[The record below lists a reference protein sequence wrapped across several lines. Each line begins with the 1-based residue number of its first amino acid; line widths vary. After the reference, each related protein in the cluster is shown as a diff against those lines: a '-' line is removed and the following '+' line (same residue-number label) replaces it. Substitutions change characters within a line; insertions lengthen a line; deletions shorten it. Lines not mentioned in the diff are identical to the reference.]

1 MDEFEVSEEIV
12 SNNPLIFAA
21 DLQAIMSEALAS
33 SDGQNFKISLGSSA
47 GKTQRPLSKLRR
59 ARDINLSAVFS
70 PVVAKIDA
78 SNVRSQQNIRPNLH
92 AGIAGAMAGMDV
104 NNIEISLGNSSGR
117 TQTQIG
123 MTGATATVN
132 LSKDINSWKETSN
145 SDSSVHHVSK
155 ESGLYQ
161 ACLAS
166 LMPDVVNIPL
176 QKGSLRLI
184 ETPGKLG
191 RSQQN
196 ITPNLHAVRAGAMAA
211 AVDVNSSKISL
222 GNSGGQLCCDRL
234 ELLCSEWAL
243 SIPQDSNFW
252 KEASNAHSS
261 LHQAGEEC
269 SCLEACPCCFMPD
282 AVNIPILKSSL
293 RLLETRRHIGISKEA
308 SDVTS
313 SWHPACSACF
323 MSDAG
328 NIPLLEDSLRYLE
341 SQKNYEQMLHGPL
354 PSADQARQSNDPSLG
369 DHLASQSYVPES
381 YFLPEITAIS
391 GHQACA
397 ATLIPEVGEILDLG
411 SSADIFQPQNLLL
424 SVHQDRT
431 HDEDPQASK
440 PHVLETYPH
449 PEMTEIVTLPVLGV
463 KRMICVGG
471 VGQCRDLEEIA
482 CLAFLQGF
490 LTVLR
495 DLTAAFQVS
504 ILGIETRIHNTKI
517 HWASLGYH
525 DQRPPLVIIDIKF
538 FIKAL
543 RTVGEPAPCLAS
555 SYLKNLNLRLRTDSK
570 ITPLAV
576 MHLHLIT
583 LAIMLRSTTYIA
595 CLVGCSLLDHDYHT
609 DKRVPKSRCGRR
621 RKETSRRVRVA
632 CHRTCRKC
640 NRKRQ
645 RVTRL
650 TARRNNWKRLRNAD
664 MPPGV
669 ICQAAPRA
677 NKDDGYWRV
686 QPPLPHPRE
695 GVG

>member
-12 SNNPLIFAA
+12 NKSPLIFAA
-21 DLQAIMSEALAS
+21 DLHATMSGALAAS
-33 SDGQNFKISLGSSA
+33 GGRNLKISLGSSA
-47 GKTQRPLSKLRR
+47 GETQRPLSKLRR
-59 ARDINLSAVFS
+59 ARDINLSAAIFS

-78 SNVRSQQNIRPNLH
+78 SNVRSQQNITPNLH

-145 SDSSVHHVSK
+145 NDSSVHHVSK

-176 QKGSLRLI
+176 RKGSLRLI

-269 SCLEACPCCFMPD
+269 SCLEACPCCLMPD

-411 SSADIFQPQNLLL
+411 SSADHPGSL
-424 SVHQDRT
+424 
-431 HDEDPQASK
+431 K
-440 PHVLETYPH
+440 PY
-449 PEMTEIVTLPVLGV
+449 
-463 KRMICVGG
+463 
-471 VGQCRDLEEIA
+471 Q
-482 CLAFLQGF
+482 
-490 LTVLR
+490 
-495 DLTAAFQVS
+495 
-504 ILGIETRIHNTKI
+504 
-517 HWASLGYH
+517 
-525 DQRPPLVIIDIKF
+525 
-538 FIKAL
+538 
-543 RTVGEPAPCLAS
+543 
-555 SYLKNLNLRLRTDSK
+555 
-570 ITPLAV
+570 
-576 MHLHLIT
+576 
-583 LAIMLRSTTYIA
+583 
-595 CLVGCSLLDHDYHT
+595 
-609 DKRVPKSRCGRR
+609 
-621 RKETSRRVRVA
+621 
-632 CHRTCRKC
+632 
-640 NRKRQ
+640 
-645 RVTRL
+645 
-650 TARRNNWKRLRNAD
+650 
-664 MPPGV
+664 
-669 ICQAAPRA
+669 
-677 NKDDGYWRV
+677 
-686 QPPLPHPRE
+686 
-695 GVG
+695 